1 MIRRP
6 PRSTR
11 TDTLF
16 PYTTLFRSV
25 VGNYN
30 TTSKNVNCRVHST
43 NGTYPTSRRLNKKWR
58 RGTMV
63 IAVLPWRPDNIALPI
78 RARTSFDSRRVIDE
92 CRIPIHLCPR
102 GGACAGD
109 DGQCFRAGQARN
121 RAGQVFVPGG
131 SESGHD
137 ARSEERRGRK
147 GGVS

>member
-63 IAVLPWRPDNIALPI
+63 IAVLPWRPDNIAL
-78 RARTSFDSRRVIDE
+78 
-92 CRIPIHLCPR
+92 
-102 GGACAGD
+102 
-109 DGQCFRAGQARN
+109 
-121 RAGQVFVPGG
+121 
-131 SESGHD
+131 
-137 ARSEERRGRK
+137 RSEEHTSELQSLMRISYAVFCLKKKNKTNNTTKKR
-147 GGVS
+147 